1 MNRLKLSRVA
11 QPQSAPPRAKNIS
24 MRIVSLLPSATEILY
39 ALGVGDEVVGVTHEC
54 DFPPEAARKP
64 ALIKPRVDPTAAPA
78 EIDRQV
84 SELVARGESIYAVDG
99 DLLASL
105 APDLIVTQDLCHVCA
120 ASPDDLATAL
130 SRFSRPPRVLT
141 LTPHSLDD
149 VWQDIIRAGEATD
162 TLPRAESLAADL
174 KARVQAVASITA
186 STDAEV
192 FSAART
198 AASTTASAAPQT
210 VAQFTVRPRVACLE
224 WLDPLYVGGHWVPEM
239 VAIAGGEDVLGR
251 AGHPSFKVT
260 ADDVA
265 QSNADI
271 ILVMLCGY
279 NAKRNAA
286 EFQYA
291 KIPSSWQ
298 NLPAIRNRR
307 IFAVDANSH
316 FSRPGPR
323 LADGVELLAHLF
335 NPQRPQPHLPAAT
348 YVEL

>member
-1 MNRLKLSRVA
+1 
-11 QPQSAPPRAKNIS
+11 

-39 ALGVGDEVVGVTHEC
+39 ALGVGEQVVGITHEC
-54 DFPPEAARKP
+54 DFPPEAAGKP
-64 ALIKPRVDPTAAPA
+64 TLIKPRVDPTAAPA

-84 SELVARGESIYAVDG
+84 SELIARGESIYAVDA

-149 VWQDIIRAGEATD
+149 VWQDIIRAGEATN
-162 TLPRAESLAADL
+162 TRPRAESLAAEL
-174 KARVQAVASITA
+174 KARVLAVASITA
-186 STDAEV
+186 SADAHA
-192 FSAART
+192 FSAARA
-198 AASTTASAAPQT
+198 AASTTAKAPAQSA
-210 VAQFTVRPRVACLE
+210 VRPRVACLE

-251 AGHPSFKVT
+251 AGHPSFKVS

-265 QSNADI
+265 QSNADVI
-271 ILVMLCGY
+271 VVMLCGY
-279 NAKRNAA
+279 NAKRNAQ
-286 EFQYA
+286 EFNTTN
-291 KIPSSWQ
+291 IPQTWQ

-348 YVEL
+348 YVKL

>member
-1 MNRLKLSRVA
+1 
-11 QPQSAPPRAKNIS
+11 

-39 ALGVGDEVVGVTHEC
+39 ALGVGDQVVGITHEC
-54 DFPPEAARKP
+54 DFPPEAAGKP

-84 SELVARGESIYAVDG
+84 SELVARGESIYAVDA

-149 VWQDIIRAGEATD
+149 VWQDIIRAGDATN
-162 TLPRAESLAADL
+162 TRPRAESLAAEL

-186 STDAEV
+186 STNVRAS
-192 FSAART
+192 SAAQ
-198 AASTTASAAPQT
+198 AAASAAPQT
-210 VAQFTVRPRVACLE
+210 VARSAIRPRVACLE

-251 AGHPSFKVT
+251 AGHPSFKVS

-265 QSNADI
+265 QSNADVI
-271 ILVMLCGY
+271 VVMLCGY

-286 EFQYA
+286 EFQSA
-291 KIPSSWQ
+291 KIPQSWQ

-335 NPQRPQPHLPAAT
+335 NPQRSQAHPPAAA
-348 YVEL
+348 YVKL